1 MRFGSLHGI
10 RAIDILRLALN
21 SPRFLSGRRA
31 GLRPNTRHTS
41 AEDGH
46 GLLALDWFMA
56 PRKGRRLLVRAKNQN
71 TDNVHA
77 GYAEIQRQGQ
87 SAQQQT
93 WLP

>member
-1 MRFGSLHGI
+1 MTTFLVIVGI
-10 RAIDILRLALN
+10 VVVVA
-21 SPRFLSGRRA
+21 
-31 GLRPNTRHTS
+31 
-41 AEDGH
+41 

-56 PRKGRRLLVRAKNQN
+56 PRKGRRMFVRAKNQN

-87 SAQQQT
+87 PAQQQT